1 MKLLTSS
8 PKIEK
13 NDIDGRYLSAIMYL
27 WPGGEKICPSASKG
41 CLASCL
47 VTSGMGRFD
56 AVKAARKARRKFW
69 LTQRD
74 AFIRQLNTEISAHCR
89 KASRLDRI
97 PLIRLNGTS
106 DIDWDH
112 YIPMDVW
119 GGEFGAIF
127 YDYTKVPQRYQVYID
142 GKLPSNYHLVFS
154 RSEENFEIAAKFWHG
169 GHTIVKVCSP
179 TLKAKWLS
187 DYATCVD
194 GDLNDLAFEHPKGS
208 IILLKEKGRAKK
220 DKTGFV
226 LRQR

>member
-1 MKLLTSS
+1 VKLLTSS

-56 AVKAARKARRKFW
+56 SVKAARKARRKFW
-69 LTQRD
+69 LTSREKFLD
-74 AFIRQLNTEISAHCR
+74 QLRKEMWEHCKKAR
-89 KASRLDRI
+89 KLGRI

-106 DIDWDH
+106 DINW
-112 YIPMDVW
+112 
-119 GGEFGAIF
+119 EFYVDMPFFGNVHHAIF
-127 YDYTKVPQRYQVYID
+127 YDYTKVPQRYQAYID

-154 RSEENFEIAAKFWHG
+154 RSEENCEIAARFWQD

-179 TLKAKWLS
+179 TLKTKWLS

-226 LRQR
+226 LR